1 LRREQRENIERN
13 RNEQEPAMNTVQ
25 DLAAFAAVIALS
37 VVAWGWIAA
46 IA

>member
-1 LRREQRENIERN
+1 
-13 RNEQEPAMNTVQ
+13 MNTVQ